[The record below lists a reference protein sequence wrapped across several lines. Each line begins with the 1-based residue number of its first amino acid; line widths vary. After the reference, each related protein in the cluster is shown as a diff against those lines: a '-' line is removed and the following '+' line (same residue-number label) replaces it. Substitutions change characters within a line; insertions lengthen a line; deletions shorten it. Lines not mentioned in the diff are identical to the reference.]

1 LFTFLFLLEGNRE
14 LGSGRWAMKNLFK
27 KKFIYFIV
35 GVISILLALNIGLT
49 YYNNSIIQRNE
60 AVQEEVERARIYYD
74 QIGKIVI
81 HSIDIGLRGFAIIR
95 NQQFSAP
102 FTNARI
108 WKDSILSNAEQP
120 LIRLRYDLTEFYIF
134 RDSIDSYIRFCGTL
148 KELLDEGKDEEFKK
162 WFAQDRGAHLWWMY
176 LELERKIQA
185 YVNRIDEESQSN
197 YRAALYRNQILQVVL
212 FLICVPTLI
221 YTAVYTGKTQRL
233 SELLRKIAREKNRIL
248 REQNVTLEHKVVER
262 TQEIAA
268 QNDQIKEQSEELAGQ
283 RDTLILQNKQLQ
295 EAGQIIEEQ
304 NAEIQAMN
312 EYLIKEVNNRTSELQ
327 NANHE
332 LIDQNNQLEQYAFIT
347 AHNLRAP
354 LARILGLTHLIEIS
368 QTETEKAV
376 AFDKLVTSTKDLDH
390 VIQDLNTILN
400 IKKHTGNLVK
410 VNLDEAFARVHRMLE
425 KDIEETQTKLIAH
438 IDPARTVYAVAPYV
452 DSIFYNLISNAIKY
466 RDPEKLP
473 EVTIETKIENGFLL
487 MTVKDNGLGI
497 DLKKYKSNMFTLYKR
512 FHLHMEGKGLGLY
525 LVKTQIEAIGG
536 KIEVE
541 SEPYY
546 GTTFRVYFKLHPE

>member
-1 LFTFLFLLEGNRE
+1 MR
-14 LGSGRWAMKNLFK
+14 NLFQ

-35 GVISILLALNIGLT
+35 GVISILLALSIVLT
-49 YYNNSIIQRNE
+49 YYNNSIIERNE
-60 AVQEEVERARIYYD
+60 AVQEEVERARFYYD
-74 QIGKIVI
+74 QIGKSVI
-81 HSIDIGLRGFAIIR
+81 HSIDIGLRGFAIVR
-95 NQQFSAP
+95 NEQFSAP
-102 FTNARI
+102 FDNARI

-120 LIRLRYDLTEFYIF
+120 LIRLQYEMSQFKVF
-134 RDSIDSYIRFCGTL
+134 KDSLDSYVTFCTML
-148 KELLDEGKDEEFKK
+148 RHLLAQGKDAEFKQK
-162 WFAQDRGAHLWWMY
+162 FAADRGAHLWWMY
-176 LELERKIQA
+176 LELEKDIRGYI
-185 YVNRIDEESQSN
+185 NRIDEESQTE
-197 YRAALYRNQILQVVL
+197 YKAALFRNQILQVIL

-221 YTAVYTGKTQRL
+221 YTAIYTGKTNRL
-233 SELLRKIAREKNRIL
+233 SELLRKAAKEKNRIL

-262 TQEIAA
+262 TQEIAS

-312 EYLIKEVNNRTSELQ
+312 EYLVREVNERTSELQ
-327 NANHE
+327 NANQE

-354 LARILGLTHLIEIS
+354 LARILGLTHLIKIS
-368 QTETEKAV
+368 ESDTEKGIV
-376 AFDKLVTSTKDLDH
+376 FDKLVTSTKDLDH

-400 IKKHTGNLVK
+400 IKKHTSNLTEVDLKDSFTRVK
-410 VNLDEAFARVHRMLE
+410 RMLE
-425 KDIEETQTKLIAH
+425 KEIEDTDTKLSAS
-438 IDPARTVYAVAPYV
+438 IDAATVYAVAPYV
-452 DSIFYNLISNAIKY
+452 DSIFYNLIGNAIKY
-466 RDPEKLP
+466 RDPERLP
-473 EVTIETKIENGFLL
+473 EVTIETKIENGFVR

-525 LVKTQIEAIGG
+525 LVKTQIEAVGG

-541 SEPYY
+541 SEPYQ
-546 GTTFRVYFKLHPE
+546 GTTFHVYFKLHPW